1 MRDEPKTIKVLLID
15 DDEDEDEYILTRE
28 LLADALRAMLERWTT
43 ASLYESR

>member
-1 MRDEPKTIKVLLID
+1 MAMKTETTRVLLID
-15 DDEDEDEYILTRE
+15 DDEDEYILTRE

>member
-1 MRDEPKTIKVLLID
+1 MAMKTETIRVLLID
-15 DDEDEDEYILTRE
+15 DDEDEYILTRE